1 MQRLNASMNK
11 ERLVLDLFMLPL
23 STATLQGADCGHPHH
38 FLMGPWGLFKIIKKD
53 MWLLTAGLQQ

>member
-1 MQRLNASMNK
+1 MDEMNE
-11 ERLVLDLFMLPL
+11 ERLVLDLFIPPPPSL
-23 STATLQGADCGHPHH
+23 SLQGADCGHPHH